1 MRHNTAKHSRPG
13 TLEMPTKKLTEK
25 FNEFQENAKEILKDE
40 NRIEDLL
47 LQARQKLKELPAGGD
62 KLAYIPE
69 LILMIHS
76 FVRGEYTAISMPR
89 LVAIVAALI
98 YFVTPLDVIPD
109 TVPGAG
115 LLDDAVVAGA
125 VVKWCQDDID
135 KFMIW
140 LENKRK

>member
-1 MRHNTAKHSRPG
+1 MLRDFPDV
-13 TLEMPTKKLTEK
+13 
-25 FNEFQENAKEILKDE
+25 Q
-40 NRIEDLL
+40 IEVVIVTGDIHVCNHCLL

-76 FVRGEYTAISMPR
+76 FVRGEYTAISMPH